1 MCFYLAR
8 GFGSEKF
15 GFSGKRLWRF
25 AIEEVNALWR
35 KSNGKYGSEWG
46 GWYSKE
52 GRKGMALVFGSLLKR
67 GGSCFPGIST
77 LKLVEDLRF
86 DFGVICGVVIR
97 L

>member
-1 MCFYLAR
+1 M
-8 GFGSEKF
+8 
-15 GFSGKRLWRF
+15 LWHF
-25 AIEEVNALWR
+25 AIEEENALWR

-52 GRKGMALVFGSLLKR
+52 GRGGEWMVLVFGSLLKR

-77 LKLVEDLRF
+77 LNLVEDLRF
-86 DFGVICGVVIR
+86 DFGVIHGGVIR